1 MTLIEK
7 IEYLMKENSL
17 NRRQLSISSGIPY
30 STLDNLWKRDTAS
43 MRLPTFK
50 RLCDF
55 FGVTM
60 ASMAYD
66 ELDIMYLGENTT
78 EPDSVVL
85 SPGENTLIDRYRQM
99 NDDGKTELQKRADE
113 LLALGYKKESVAS
126 QSSAG

>member
-66 ELDIMYLGENTT
+66 ELDIMYLGENTA

-99 NDDGKTELQKRADE
+99 NDEGKIELQKRADE
-113 LLALGYKKESVAS
+113 LLALGYKKESAVS
-126 QSSAG
+126 RSNAG